1 MKKRFAEQYGD
12 LEEWHW
18 WFRGRRKIIE
28 SILSDQV
35 IAGQRRVLSVGC
47 GPAAGLA
54 WLLPFAGSLG
64 KVVGLDIDPTHARN
78 LNENIEF
85 VVGSLEDAPLA
96 DASFDVVLALDVLE
110 HLDDDSKGL
119 REAVRLVKPKG
130 LLLLTVPAL
139 PSLWGGQDVVSEHR
153 RRYTKRSFVRLFKNA
168 GLSEYHVRYFNTLL
182 FPLVAAVRLSRRSAG
197 MGARQRSDFEDN
209 RPGLINDALTWIF
222 SSESRLRN
230 YLPMPIGVSL
240 IATFRR

>member
-28 SILSDQV
+28 SILSDQL
-35 IAGQRRVLSVGC
+35 IAGQRRVLPGGC

-110 HLDDDSKGL
+110 HLDDDSRGL
-119 REAVRLVKPKG
+119 R
-130 LLLLTVPAL
+130 
-139 PSLWGGQDVVSEHR
+139 
-153 RRYTKRSFVRLFKNA
+153 
-168 GLSEYHVRYFNTLL
+168 
-182 FPLVAAVRLSRRSAG
+182 
-197 MGARQRSDFEDN
+197 
-209 RPGLINDALTWIF
+209 
-222 SSESRLRN
+222 
-230 YLPMPIGVSL
+230 
-240 IATFRR
+240 